1 MRSTGRL
8 STLGSRRSRTLVAP
22 WRDSRS
28 GPPGNKEAMAVA
40 QELEHRHVDVDG
52 VRLHAVEAGSGPL
65 AVLLH
70 GFPEFWYSW
79 RHQIPALADAGFRV
93 VAPDMRGYNLSS
105 KPKGISSYKSEVI
118 AKDIADLIH

>member
-8 STLGSRRSRTLVAP
+8 NRSGRGARGRSWRP

-65 AVLLH
+65 VVLLH
-70 GFPEFWYSW
+70 GFPQFWYSW

-93 VAPDMRGYNLSS
+93 AAPDMRGYNLSD
-105 KPKGISSYKSEVI
+105 KPRGLAAYTGEALAGDVRG
-118 AKDIADLIH
+118 